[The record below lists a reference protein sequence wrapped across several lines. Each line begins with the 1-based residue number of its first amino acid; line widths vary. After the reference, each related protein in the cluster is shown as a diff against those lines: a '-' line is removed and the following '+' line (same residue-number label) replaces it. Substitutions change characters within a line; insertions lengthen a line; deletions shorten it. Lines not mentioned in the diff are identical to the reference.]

1 MLVNR
6 VVFVIFVNV
15 KFLFVLRVLII
26 LLFNKLIICVFVC
39 CGEFVSFKLFFN
51 FDSSFFV
58 LVLIFI
64 FWLLFN
70 VFRDGVFM
78 VLVENVEFDF
88 DNDELLVLKVDV
100 NNCIFSIGLNLLL
113 GLNLVIFL

>member
-1 MLVNR
+1 
-6 VVFVIFVNV
+6 
-15 KFLFVLRVLII
+15 
-26 LLFNKLIICVFVC
+26 
-39 CGEFVSFKLFFN
+39 
-51 FDSSFFV
+51 
-58 LVLIFI
+58 
-64 FWLLFN
+64 
-70 VFRDGVFM
+70 M